1 MINVETIQVYKIGDK
16 VFESLEE
23 ATAYAN
29 RTIYTPIVEQFI
41 ESRTWKRGQ
50 DTIARRVASDLL
62 AWLDTRRALG
72 KISFEENYEEY
83 GEPAEAADKEV
94 EAPFM

>member
-1 MINVETIQVYKIGDK
+1 MINVATIQVYKIGDK

-29 RTIYTPIVEQFI
+29 RTTYTPIVESFI

-62 AWLDTRRALG
+62 AWLDARKALG
-72 KISFEENYEEY
+72 ELSFKENYAEY
-83 GEPAEAADKEV
+83 SESAEATNEEAEV
-94 EAPFM
+94 PFM